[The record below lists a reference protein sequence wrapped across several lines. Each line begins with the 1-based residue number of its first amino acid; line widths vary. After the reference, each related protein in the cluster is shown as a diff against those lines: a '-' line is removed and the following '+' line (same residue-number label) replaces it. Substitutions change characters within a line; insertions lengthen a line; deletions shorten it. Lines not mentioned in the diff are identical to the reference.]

1 MRPRQRPQARRDR
14 RSEFFGAIYILRAER
29 DDAARDRKQVLHP
42 VRHLSDEQV
51 LLLLT
56 LLRSLMSRA
65 IFEPPITTPSS

>member
-1 MRPRQRPQARRDR
+1 
-14 RSEFFGAIYILRAER
+14 
-29 DDAARDRKQVLHP
+29 

-65 IFEPPITTPSS
+65 IFEAPITTPSS